1 MKASREWLQE
11 YSDIDVDT
19 VKLGDI
25 LTMAGQKVETI
36 EQIGNDIKN
45 VVIGKIIEIEKHQ
58 DSDHL
63 LVTKVDVGTE
73 KLQIVTGA
81 PNIKVGDIVPIA
93 KDGAELPGGKKIK
106 MGLLRGVSSCGM
118 MCSVGELNIGL
129 QDYPDQI
136 ENGIM
141 ILQRTENS
149 EINTN
154 QKEENLEEK
163 QEEKQSNNIKI
174 LPDVDFEELLGKDIV
189 EVLELKEDII
199 DFEITPN
206 RPDCLSIEGLGRET
220 AISLGKEFKN
230 PRKDIDDMIKNNK
243 VTEKDEIEGLTVEI
257 KAPDLCYRY
266 IARMVKNVKIGPSP
280 KWLTKRLKACG
291 MRSINNIVDITN
303 YVMLE
308 MGQPMHAFDI
318 ESIEGKHITVRRA
331 KNGEKITTLDEVER
345 SLDENDLVIADVNKP
360 VAIAGVM
367 GGLNS
372 EIEKD
377 TKTVVFESAVFYGGA
392 VRKTAKK
399 VGLRTESSS
408 RFEKGLSPENALRAV
423 NRAVQLVELL
433 GAGKAIEGKIDKY
446 PTPQKINKIKFEPD
460 RINQLLGTNISKEQM
475 IDIFEK
481 LEMKIQKENEQISII
496 PPYFRQDIEQM
507 ADLAEEVARFYGY
520 DKLETTLIKAETTIG
535 IKNKEQKIED
545 KILETLKNNGLSEI
559 YTYGFI
565 NEKELDKSNISE
577 ELKKVSICIK
587 NPLNDDYKYMRPSTI
602 PSMMSTI
609 VTNLNKK
616 NKEAKLFDIS
626 RRYQNLGEKVEKG
639 EVPQEDKIL
648 TIGMYG
654 NVDFYILKGLIE
666 NILEQISV
674 NHYDI
679 VKEPNNKSYHTGRC
693 ANLKVG
699 NDIIAT
705 LGEVHPEV
713 LENYEITQRV
723 YLAEL
728 NITKVTKY
736 ARNNKKYVEV
746 PKFPAVERDIAVI
759 VNEEVEVGQIE
770 KIIAKKAKK
779 LLESMEVFDIYRD
792 EKIGEN
798 KKSVAYA
805 LKFRDKNRTLQDE
818 EINQIMENVVAEL
831 EKQIGAELRK

>member
-1 MKASREWLQE
+1 MKASKEWLQE

-19 VKLGDI
+19 IKLGDI

-36 EQIGNDIKN
+36 EQTGNNIKN
-45 VVIGKIIEIEKHQ
+45 VVVGKILEIEKHQ

-93 KDGAELPGGKKIK
+93 KDGAELPNGVKIK
-106 MGLLRGVSSCGM
+106 TGMLRGVESCGM
-118 MCSVGELNIGL
+118 MCSVGELKIGVE
-129 QDYPDQI
+129 DYPKQI

-141 ILQRTENS
+141 ILERPTEG
-149 EINTN
+149 
-154 QKEENLEEK
+154 
-163 QEEKQSNNIKI
+163 IKV
-174 LPDVDFEELLGKDIV
+174 LADVDLENELGKDIV
-189 EVLELKEDII
+189 EVLDLKEDII

-220 AISLGKEFKN
+220 AVALGKEFKN
-230 PRKDIDDMIKNNK
+230 PRKDIDEMSNN
-243 VTEKDEIEGLTVEI
+243 TPEKDEIEGLTVEI
-257 KAPDLCYRY
+257 QAPDLCYRY

-331 KNGEKITTLDEVER
+331 KNGEKITTLDEAER
-345 SLDENDLVIADVNKP
+345 TLDENDLVIADTNKP

-423 NRAVQLVELL
+423 NRAVQLVEML
-433 GAGKAIEGKIDKY
+433 GAGEAIEGKIDKY
-446 PTPQKINKIKFEPD
+446 PTKQKVNKIKLEPE
-460 RINQLLGTNISKEQM
+460 RINQLLGTNINKKEM

-481 LEMKIQKENEQISII
+481 LEMKVENDVVI

-520 DKLETTLIKAETTIG
+520 DKLETTLVTANTTLG
-535 IKNKEQKIED
+535 VKTKEQKIED
-545 KILETLKNNGLSEI
+545 KILETLQNSGLSEI

-565 NEKELDKSNISE
+565 NEKELDKSKVPD
-577 ELKKVSICIK
+577 ELKQLSICIK

-602 PSMMSTI
+602 PSMLSTI
-609 VTNLNKK
+609 VTNIDKK

-626 RRYQNLGEKVEKG
+626 RRYQYIGGKIEQG
-639 EVPQEDKIL
+639 EVPQEEKIL

-654 NVDFYILKGLIE
+654 KDIDFYILKGIME
-666 NILEQISV
+666 NILEQIGVSR
-674 NHYDI
+674 YDI
-679 VKEPNNKSYHTGRC
+679 QKEKNNQSYHPGRC

-699 NDIIAT
+699 IDVIAT
-705 LGEVHPEV
+705 IGEVHPEV
-713 LENYEITQRV
+713 LANYEIGQRV

-746 PKFPAVERDIAVI
+746 PKFPAVERDIAI
-759 VNEEVEVGQIE
+759 VVDEAVEVGSIE
-770 KIIAKKAKK
+770 KIVTKKAKK
-779 LLESMEVFDIYRD
+779 LLESMGLFDIYRN

-798 KKSVAYA
+798 KKSIAYA
-805 LKFRDKNRTLQDE
+805 LKFRDKNRTLQDDE
-818 EINQIMENVVAEL
+818 VNQIMEGIISEL
-831 EKQIGAELRK
+831 ENQVGAELRK